1 MAANDALTCGIVGLG
16 LIGGSLARALKKRAG
31 ARVIAY
37 DTDEETL
44 AAAKKARAAD
54 VVTTVIDRT
63 FLSCDVIFLSAPV
76 SDNLFHLRVL
86 LPYLRPDTILTD
98 VSSVKEPVH
107 RMTAELAIG
116 RYFVGGHPMAGSEQS
131 GFAASSVRLFDGA
144 TWILTR
150 TPETDPARLSEM
162 ERLVTLIGAHPVI
175 MDAALHDR
183 AAACVSHLPHVVSAA
198 LVNLLARSDDEEET
212 MKRIAAGG
220 FKDLTR
226 ISSSSPA
233 MWRQI
238 SVLNQKQLSKLLDD
252 YIRILQDAKKMI
264 DRSDAEGLTR
274 FFETARALRDT
285 IDDQ

>member
-1 MAANDALTCGIVGLG
+1 MAANDTLTCGIVGLG

-144 TWILTR
+144 IWILTR

-162 ERLVTLIGAHPVI
+162 ERIVTRIGAHPVI

-252 YIRILQDAKKMI
+252 YIRLLQDAKKMI
-264 DRSDAEGLTR
+264 DRSDAEGLTH